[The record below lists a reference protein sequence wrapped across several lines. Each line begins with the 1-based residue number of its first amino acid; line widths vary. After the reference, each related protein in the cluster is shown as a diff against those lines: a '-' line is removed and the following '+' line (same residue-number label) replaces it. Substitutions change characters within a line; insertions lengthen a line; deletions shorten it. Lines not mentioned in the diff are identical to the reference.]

1 MPRPDWRPRLSI
13 EISAELYKRLQDQIP
28 WGIRSQLVTVLVE
41 EALELI
47 EKEGEVVTALI
58 LKRKLHAKDI
68 LGVATHEGGDTHG

>member
-13 EISAELYKRLQDQIP
+13 EISAELFKRLQDQIP

-41 EALELI
+41 EALDLI

-58 LKRKLHAKDI
+58 LKRKLHARDI
-68 LGVATHEGGDTHG
+68 LGIQNGGGNKDG